1 MLLVDDNAAF
11 REMTEMALNSLG
23 YSVQPCSSP
32 DVAIATASGSPHLEL
47 LITDVIMAKM
57 NGIQLA
63 ERIRQFCPKI
73 KVLFCSGYPESA
85 LARQGLEITAGEF
98 LMKPISLGALT
109 SKIEALL
116 AQPEAA

>member
-1 MLLVDDNAAF
+1 MLLVDDNVAF

-23 YSVQPCSSP
+23 YSVQPCSSA
-32 DVAIATASGSPHLEL
+32 DVALATASGSPHLEL

-57 NGIQLA
+57 NGIELA
-63 ERIRQFCPKI
+63 AQIRQLCPGI
-73 KVLFCSGYPESA
+73 KVLFCSGYPAAA
-85 LARQGLEITAGEF
+85 LARQGLELTAGEF

-116 AQPEAA
+116 APPRAA